1 MTDPVS
7 DMLTRIRNALIV
19 KHSIALVPKS
29 KIKIEI
35 LKVLKE
41 EGYIK
46 EFKIIEDGIKS
57 RIEVSLKYHGSNKES
72 VVREL
77 NRVSKPSR
85 RVYIKNNEIPRIRG
99 GLGISII
106 STSKG
111 IMTGSNARNQKLGG
125 EFICT
130 VM

>member
-57 RIEVSLKYHGSNKES
+57 RIEVSLKYHGSNIES